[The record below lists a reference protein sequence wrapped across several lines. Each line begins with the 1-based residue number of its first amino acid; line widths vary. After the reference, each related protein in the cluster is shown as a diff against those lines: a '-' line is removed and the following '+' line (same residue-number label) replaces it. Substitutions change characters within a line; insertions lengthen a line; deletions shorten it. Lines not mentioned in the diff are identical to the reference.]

1 MEKERFE
8 NAVRLLNKAEWIN
21 KGKKLR
27 LIKSELILGEDEDAN
42 KEAFMVACESIEEKN
57 EKFIPEEIA
66 NVYNELADKSVKVA
80 EELADKSVK
89 VAEELADKSVKVAEE
104 LAEKVVSPKGEKMME
119 KEKVVSPKGEKM
131 MKKEESRPAMLR
143 RKIEKGIAKLED
155 LVKDAE
161 LLAKYNNHI
170 NWITK
175 DFEKIIAKR

>member
-8 NAVRLLNKAEWIN
+8 NAVRLLNKAEWID

-27 LIKSELILGEDEDAN
+27 LIKSKLILGEDEEAN

-66 NVYNELADKSVKVA
+66 NVYN
-80 EELADKSVK
+80 ELADKSVK

>member
-89 VAEELADKSVKVAEE
+89 VAEELA
-104 LAEKVVSPKGEKMME
+104 EKVVSPKGEKMME
-119 KEKVVSPKGEKM
+119 KEKVVSPKREKM

>member
-80 EELADKSVK
+80 EELA
-89 VAEELADKSVKVAEE
+89 
-104 LAEKVVSPKGEKMME
+104 
-119 KEKVVSPKGEKM
+119 EKVVSPKGEKM

>member
-89 VAEELADKSVKVAEE
+89 VAEELA
-104 LAEKVVSPKGEKMME
+104 EKVVSPKGEKMME
-119 KEKVVSPKGEKM
+119 KEKVASPKGEKM

-175 DFEKIIAKR
+175 DFEKTMAKR

>member
-27 LIKSELILGEDEDAN
+27 LIKSKLILGENEEAN

-66 NVYNELADKSVKVA
+66 NVYN
-80 EELADKSVK
+80 
-89 VAEELADKSVKVAEE
+89 ELADKSVKVAEE

>member
-27 LIKSELILGEDEDAN
+27 LIKSKLILGEDEEAN

-57 EKFIPEEIA
+57 EKFIPEEIVD
-66 NVYNELADKSVKVA
+66 VYNELAYKPVKV
-80 EELADKSVK
+80 D
-89 VAEELADKSVKVAEE
+89 EE
-104 LAEKVVSPKGEKMME
+104 LAEKVASPKEEKMME
-119 KEKVVSPKGEKM
+119 KK
-131 MKKEESRPAMLR
+131 ESRPAMLK
-143 RKIEKGIAKLED
+143 RKIEKDVTKLED

-170 NWITK
+170 NWIKK

>member
-42 KEAFMVACESIEEKN
+42 KEAFMVACESIEEEN
-57 EKFIPEEIA
+57 EEFIPEEIA
-66 NVYNELADKSVKVA
+66 DVYNELAYKPVKV
-80 EELADKSVK
+80 DG
-89 VAEELADKSVKVAEE
+89 E

>member
-8 NAVRLLNKAEWIN
+8 NAVRLLNKAEWID

-27 LIKSELILGEDEDAN
+27 LMKSELILGEDEEAN

-89 VAEELADKSVKVAEE
+89 VAEELT
-104 LAEKVVSPKGEKMME
+104 EKVVSPKGEKMME

>member
-66 NVYNELADKSVKVA
+66 NVYN
-80 EELADKSVK
+80 ELADKSVK

>member
-8 NAVRLLNKAEWIN
+8 NAVRLLNKAEWID

-27 LIKSELILGEDEDAN
+27 LIKSELILGEDEEAN

-66 NVYNELADKSVKVA
+66 NVYN
-80 EELADKSVK
+80 
-89 VAEELADKSVKVAEE
+89 ELADKSVKVAEE

>member
-8 NAVRLLNKAEWIN
+8 NAVRLLNKAEWID

-89 VAEELADKSVKVAEE
+89 VADELAD
-104 LAEKVVSPKGEKMME
+104 KVVSPKGEKMME

>member
-8 NAVRLLNKAEWIN
+8 NAVRLLNKAEWID

-27 LIKSELILGEDEDAN
+27 LIKSELILGEDEEAN

-57 EKFIPEEIA
+57 EEFIPEEIA
-66 NVYNELADKSVKVA
+66 NVYN
-80 EELADKSVK
+80 ELADKSVK

>member
-1 MEKERFE
+1 
-8 NAVRLLNKAEWIN
+8 
-21 KGKKLR
+21 
-27 LIKSELILGEDEDAN
+27 
-42 KEAFMVACESIEEKN
+42 MVACESIEEKN

-80 EELADKSVK
+80 EELA
-89 VAEELADKSVKVAEE
+89 
-104 LAEKVVSPKGEKMME
+104 EKVVSPKGEKMME
-119 KEKVVSPKGEKM
+119 KEKVVSPKREKM

>member
-8 NAVRLLNKAEWIN
+8 NAVRLLNKAEWID

-27 LIKSELILGEDEDAN
+27 LMKSELILGEDEDAN

-66 NVYNELADKSVKVA
+66 NVYN
-80 EELADKSVK
+80 ELADKSVK

>member
-42 KEAFMVACESIEEKN
+42 KEAFMIACESIEEKN

-66 NVYNELADKSVKVA
+66 NVYN
-80 EELADKSVK
+80 ELADKSVK

>member
-8 NAVRLLNKAEWIN
+8 NAVRLLNKAEWID

-89 VAEELADKSVKVAEE
+89 VAEK

>member
-8 NAVRLLNKAEWIN
+8 NAVRLLNKAEWID

-66 NVYNELADKSVKVA
+66 NVYN
-80 EELADKSVK
+80 ELADKSVK

>member
-8 NAVRLLNKAEWIN
+8 NAVRLLNKAEWID

-27 LIKSELILGEDEDAN
+27 LIKSKLILGEDEEAN
-42 KEAFMVACESIEEKN
+42 KEAFMVACESIEEEN
-57 EKFIPEEIA
+57 EKFIPEEIVD
-66 NVYNELADKSVKVA
+66 VYNELAYKPVKVDGELADKSVKV
-80 EELADKSVK
+80 D
-89 VAEELADKSVKVAEE
+89 EE
-104 LAEKVVSPKGEKMME
+104 LAEKVASPKEEKMME
-119 KEKVVSPKGEKM
+119 KK
-131 MKKEESRPAMLR
+131 ESRPAMLR

>member
-27 LIKSELILGEDEDAN
+27 LIKSELILGEDEEAN

-66 NVYNELADKSVKVA
+66 NVYN
-80 EELADKSVK
+80 ELADKSVK

-170 NWITK
+170 NWIKK

>member
-80 EELADKSVK
+80 DELAD
-89 VAEELADKSVKVAEE
+89 
-104 LAEKVVSPKGEKMME
+104 KVVSPKGEKMME

-170 NWITK
+170 NWIKK

>member
-1 MEKERFE
+1 MEKEKERYE
-8 NAVRLLNKAEWIN
+8 NAVRLLNKAEWID

-27 LIKSELILGEDEDAN
+27 LIKSKLILGEDEEAN
-42 KEAFMVACESIEEKN
+42 KEAFMVACESIEEEN
-57 EKFIPEEIA
+57 EKFIPEEIVD
-66 NVYNELADKSVKVA
+66 VYNELAYKPVKVDGELADKSVKV
-80 EELADKSVK
+80 D
-89 VAEELADKSVKVAEE
+89 EE
-104 LAEKVVSPKGEKMME
+104 LAEKVASPKEEKMME
-119 KEKVVSPKGEKM
+119 KK
-131 MKKEESRPAMLR
+131 ESRPAMLR

>member
-66 NVYNELADKSVKVA
+66 NVYN
-80 EELADKSVK
+80 
-89 VAEELADKSVKVAEE
+89 ELADKSVKVAEE